1 MKKISK
7 ILFLLIV
14 LMSIISCNTSNLRY
28 TLIPNDKKS
37 ENIKVNKTL
46 LLYLYNEKDITK
58 DINITNEKREEI
70 YSNKG
75 ILGDKSKFL
84 ELKIPIGTRY
94 MIINYNKKRNKIEV
108 KHDYNY
114 LYLEFKGEDFI
125 EIVYSN
131 EKPEFI
137 D

>member
-1 MKKISK
+1 MKKVK
-7 ILFLLIV
+7 INLCIV
-14 LMSIISCNTSNLRY
+14 LLLLVISCSTNNLRY
-28 TLIPNDKKS
+28 TLIPNDKRS
-37 ENIKVNKTL
+37 ENIKENKAL
-46 LLYLYNEKDITK
+46 LLYLYNEKGITK
-58 DINITNEKREEI
+58 DINITSEKKEKI

-94 MIINYNKKRNKIEV
+94 VIINYNKKRNKIEV

>member
-1 MKKISK
+1 MKKAK
-7 ILFLLIV
+7 INLCIV
-14 LMSIISCNTSNLRY
+14 LLLLVISCSTNNLRY

-37 ENIKVNKTL
+37 ENIKENKAL

-84 ELKIPIGTRY
+84 ELKIPVGTRY
-94 MIINYNKKRNKIEV
+94 VIINYNKKRNKIEV

>member
-1 MKKISK
+1 MKKVK
-7 ILFLLIV
+7 INLCILLLLLV
-14 LMSIISCNTSNLRY
+14 ISCSTNNLRY

-37 ENIKVNKTL
+37 ENIKENKTL
-46 LLYLYNEKDITK
+46 LLYLYNEKGITK
-58 DINITNEKREEI
+58 DINITNEKRAEI

-94 MIINYNKKRNKIEV
+94 VIINYNKKRNKIEV

>member
-1 MKKISK
+1 MA
-7 ILFLLIV
+7 LL
-14 LMSIISCNTSNLRY
+14 LLAFSCSSNNLRY

-37 ENIKVNKTL
+37 ENINIEENKTL
-46 LLYLYNEKDITK
+46 LLYLYSEKGITK
-58 DINITNEKREEI
+58 DINIMTKKREKI
-70 YSNKG
+70 FSNDG
-75 ILGDKSKFL
+75 VLGNKSKYL
-84 ELKIPIGTRY
+84 EFKIPVGTKNV
-94 MIINYNKKRNKIEV
+94 IINYNKKRNKIEV
-108 KHDYNY
+108 KRQYNY

>member
-1 MKKISK
+1 MKKVK
-7 ILFLLIV
+7 INLCIV
-14 LMSIISCNTSNLRY
+14 LLLLVISCSTNNLRY
-28 TLIPNDKKS
+28 TLIPNDKRS
-37 ENIKVNKTL
+37 ENIKENKAL
-46 LLYLYNEKDITK
+46 LLYLYNEKGITK
-58 DINITNEKREEI
+58 DINITSEKKEKI

-94 MIINYNKKRNKIEV
+94 VIINYNKKRNKIEV

-114 LYLEFKGEDFI
+114 LYLEFKGENFI

>member
-1 MKKISK
+1 MKKVK
-7 ILFLLIV
+7 INLCIV
-14 LMSIISCNTSNLRY
+14 LLLLVISCSTNNLRY
-28 TLIPNDKKS
+28 TFIPNDKRS
-37 ENIKVNKTL
+37 ENIKENKTL
-46 LLYLYNEKDITK
+46 LLYLYNEKGITK

-94 MIINYNKKRNKIEV
+94 VIINYNKKRNKIEV
-108 KHDYNY
+108 KHCYNY

>member
-1 MKKISK
+1 MKKIK
-7 ILFLLIV
+7 INLCLVLLILV
-14 LMSIISCNTSNLRY
+14 VSCKTNNLRY
-28 TLIPNDKKS
+28 TFIPNDKKS
-37 ENIKVNKTL
+37 ENIKENKTL
-46 LLYLYNEKDITK
+46 LLYLYNEKDIAK
-58 DINITNEKREEI
+58 DINIINEKREEI

-75 ILGDKSKFL
+75 VLGDKSKFL
-84 ELKIPIGTRY
+84 ALKIPVGTKY
-94 MIINYNKKRNKIEV
+94 VLVNYNKKRNKIEI